1 MLIKVESV
9 LLFRLFYLSWKNVQD
24 KRQICQVVQQKGC
37 LIIIIQD
44 NGVHENQIAAQIQIA
59 HLENLSP
66 INP

>member
-9 LLFRLFYLSWKNVQD
+9 LLFGLFYLLWKDVQD

-44 NGVHENQIAAQIQIA
+44 NGVHENQIAAQIQTA